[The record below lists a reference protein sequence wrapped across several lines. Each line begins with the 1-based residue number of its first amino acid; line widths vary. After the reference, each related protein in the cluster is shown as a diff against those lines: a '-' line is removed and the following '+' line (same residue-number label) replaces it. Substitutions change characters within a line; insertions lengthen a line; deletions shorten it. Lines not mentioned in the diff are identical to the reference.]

1 MPQNCFDINARD
13 TYHGALMS
21 EGLPEHVDVARLAA
35 RSARIHSVT
44 PVSAMA
50 RLAELLVDAKG
61 NVDADLRFS
70 ERQWIDGEAS
80 ATVRVTCQR
89 CLEPMSVA
97 LNARI
102 RLAVDADDASLPEGR
117 EAVMSDNGG
126 VSPLAL
132 VEDELILA
140 LPIVPMH
147 AEGECSMRLAENPA
161 PAERESPFAVLQQ
174 LKNRQQ

>member
-1 MPQNCFDINARD
+1 
-13 TYHGALMS
+13 MS

-35 RSARIHSVT
+35 RSARLQSVT

-50 RLAELLVDAKG
+50 RLAALLVDAKG
-61 NVDADLRFS
+61 SVGSDLRFS
-70 ERQWIDGEAS
+70 DRQWIDGEAS

-97 LNARI
+97 LDARI
-102 RLAVDADDASLPEGR
+102 RLAVDADEDQLPDDR
-117 EAVMSDNGG
+117 EAVMSDNGDL
-126 VSPLAL
+126 SPLAL

-147 AEGECSMRLAENPA
+147 AEGECSVRLAENPA

-174 LKNRQQ
+174 LKKR

>member
-1 MPQNCFDINARD
+1 
-13 TYHGALMS
+13 MS

-35 RSARIHSVT
+35 RSARIRSVT
-44 PVSAMA
+44 PVSAMT
-50 RLAELLVDAKG
+50 RLAALLVDAKG
-61 NVDADLRFS
+61 SVDSELFFS

-80 ATVRVTCQR
+80 TTVRVDCQR

-97 LNARI
+97 LDADI
-102 RLAVDADDASLPEGR
+102 RLAVDADDASLPDDR
-117 EAVMSDNGG
+117 EAVSSNDGEI
-126 VSPLAL
+126 SLLAL

-147 AEGECSMRLAENPA
+147 AEGECSVQLAEKAA

-174 LKNRQQ
+174 LKKR

>member
-1 MPQNCFDINARD
+1 
-13 TYHGALMS
+13 MS

-35 RSARIHSVT
+35 RSARLKSVT

-50 RLAELLVDAKG
+50 RLAELLVDAEG
-61 NVDADLRFS
+61 RVDSDLRFS

-80 ATVRVTCQR
+80 ATVRVACQR

-97 LNARI
+97 LDARI
-102 RLAVDADDASLPEGR
+102 RLAVDADDAALPDDR
-117 EAVMSDNGG
+117 EAIASDDGSI
-126 VSPLAL
+126 SPRAL

-147 AEGECSMRLAENPA
+147 ADGECSVQLADNPA
-161 PAERESPFAVLQQ
+161 PAERESPFAVLKQ
-174 LKNRQQ
+174 LKKR

>member
-1 MPQNCFDINARD
+1 
-13 TYHGALMS
+13 MS

-35 RSARIHSVT
+35 RSARLQSVT

-50 RLAELLVDAKG
+50 RLAELLVDVAG
-61 NVDADLRFS
+61 NVDSDLRFS

-97 LNARI
+97 LDARI
-102 RLAVDADDASLPEGR
+102 RLAVDVDDAQVPDDR
-117 EAVMSDNGG
+117 EAVMSDNGDI
-126 VSPLAL
+126 SPLAL

-147 AEGECSMRLAENPA
+147 AEGECTVRLAEKSA